1 MARRK
6 RRSKPTSKRR
16 RPASQ
21 IALWVISLIIVLSM
35 VIGFVISM
43 LPTPT
48 EPQTF
53 ATPTPIF
60 LATAA
65 STPTAEP
72 SGTPTS
78 TTEAPVPE
86 GPATPQSDQ

>member
-43 LPTPT
+43 LPTPVD
-48 EPQTF
+48 PQTVAPPTPIIL
-53 ATPTPIF
+53 ATPTS
-60 LATAA
+60 A
-65 STPTAEP
+65 
-72 SGTPTS
+72 
-78 TTEAPVPE
+78 TEAPVPE